1 MCQEQAHLAKHLHS
15 REIIK
20 LTITKDSSRLAGAV
34 DRCGEQQEENGCF
47 NSLLI
52 LVYKTMD
59 PLG

>member
-1 MCQEQAHLAKHLHS
+1 MTQADLAKYTTLNIQTRFKS
-15 REIIK
+15 KIQI
-20 LTITKDSSRLAGAV
+20 GN
-34 DRCGEQQEENGCF
+34 RCGEQQEENGCF